1 MTSLL
6 RFRKNG
12 FSAICASRAILFAGI
27 AALPLMAGD
36 ADDAIS
42 PDASHVKW
50 DFSEWCQVGEHRF
63 IFEKTNLG
71 DIIRAFGIGKIS
83 RTGDAGAA
91 VFEWEVRYRL
101 GNETVTFMS
110 NNDMGGT
117 LHDLEEVDV
126 MPWKKASDP
135 DLPIIHGPISFPVG
149 EPGMSFQALQHLL
162 GPARLNKGYAEY
174 LHVGHQRGMSEG
186 KAVELDV
193 QGWLRVKVVD
203 GNNEQMAIS
212 HVTSY

>member
-1 MTSLL
+1 ML
-6 RFRKNG
+6 FRRNG
-12 FSAICASRAILFAGI
+12 FSAICASRAILFASI
-27 AALPLMAGD
+27 AALPLL
-36 ADDAIS
+36 ADDAGDVIS
-42 PDASHVKW
+42 PGAARVKW

-91 VFEWEVRYRL
+91 VFEWEVRYHL
-101 GNETVTFMS
+101 GGEAITFMS

-117 LHDLEEVDV
+117 NHDLEEVEIK
-126 MPWKKASDP
+126 PWNKASDP
-135 DLPIIHGPISFPVG
+135 NLPIIHGPIAFPAG
-149 EPGMSFQALQHLL
+149 EPGMSLQALQHLL
-162 GPARLNKGYAEY
+162 GPARLNKGYAEFLY
-174 LHVGHQRGMSEG
+174 LGHQRGMSEG
-186 KAVELDV
+186 KAVELEV

-203 GNNEQMAIS
+203 GHNEQMTIS